1 MFGKKKRVI
10 AEQDERIK
18 ALEQQLESLTADNK
32 KLRDRIIDVER
43 RERGIGRAINE
54 ATVTADKMIAE
65 AQRKAG
71 AMIEQT
77 QIDCDAAKRD
87 AEQLVDDAYRNA
99 RDIVKEAEAEGQ
111 QKRDDV
117 QRQIERYAAL
127 LNGYDA
133 LVQEQIQMAQDGAKR
148 FLELSRA
155 LHESVPQLLN
165 ADGTPLP
172 GLSKPETAAPDDP
185 LTGETLPD
193 YESHPFTFEPQKESA
208 GDERLWTVDQIA
220 GDGGEQETSH
230 VDDIIDEILA
240 ATEDDA

>member
-1 MFGKKKRVI
+1 MFGRKNRTI
-10 AEQDERIK
+10 AEQEERIK
-18 ALEQQLESLTADNK
+18 TLEQQLESLIADNK
-32 KLRDRIIDVER
+32 RLKERIIDVDR

-71 AMIEQT
+71 AMLEQT
-77 QIDCDAAKRD
+77 QNECDAAKRD
-87 AEQLVDDAYRNA
+87 AEQLVDDAYRSA
-99 RDIVKEAEAEGQ
+99 RDIVKEAETEGQ

-117 QRQIERYAAL
+117 QRQIEQYAAL

-133 LVQEQIQMAQDGAKR
+133 LVQEQIQMAQDGVKR

-165 ADGTPLP
+165 ADGTPMP
-172 GLSKPETAAPDDP
+172 GLGQAEGKADAPYLNED
-185 LTGETLPD
+185 LPD
-193 YESHPFTFEPQKESA
+193 YEANPLSFEPQKEGS
-208 GDERLWTVDQIA
+208 GDERLWTVDQITK
-220 GDGGEQETSH
+220 DGEGQGGSH